1 MAKKIILGIVF
12 LHKRVKRWVVF
23 NFHNLQ
29 WKLNKITLTRF
40 YIQILLKVCPQ
51 KKYKALG

>member
-1 MAKKIILGIVF
+1 MAKKVIIGIVF

-29 WKLNKITLTRF
+29 WKLSKITLLQDFVFKFCWMCVR
-40 YIQILLKVCPQ
+40 
-51 KKYKALG
+51 KKNKKL